1 MPTPLGYQQLPAP
14 LKNSVG
20 GVAMATIDI
29 NSSAVQKYLE
39 FLQSVINRMAS
50 NSNGCKTWCVTLVSA
65 IIVIIADKA
74 KPNYVWIAI
83 APIVLFLFLDSYYLS
98 LERSFRALYNAFV
111 GKLHANTATDTDVY
125 KLTPNYRFSST
136 IGAFKSL
143 SVWPFYG
150 LLAAMLIIT
159 RVWLL

>member
-1 MPTPLGYQQLPAP
+1 MP
-14 LKNSVG
+14 NV
-20 GVAMATIDI
+20 DI

-74 KPNYVWIAI
+74 KPDYVWIAI
-83 APIVLFLFLDSYYLS
+83 VPIALFLFLDSYYLG
-98 LERSFRALYNAFV
+98 LERSFRDLYNTFIN
-111 GKLHANTATDTDVY
+111 KLHAKSATETDVY
-125 KLTPNYRFSST
+125 KLTPNNDFFYTLRA
-136 IGAFKSL
+136 GMSL
-143 SVWPFYG
+143 SIWPFYG

-159 RVWLL
+159 RMWIL